1 MFDVINSYKMFSD
14 EKLPDRHEFCSSF
27 KGECINNKKKKI
39 NCIETFIGVC
49 LEYYGLELCHH
60 FSSHGLSWDAMLK
73 ITSVEL
79 ELISD

>member
-27 KGECINNKKKKI
+27 KGECQQQKKKI

>member
-1 MFDVINSYKMFSD
+1 M
-14 EKLPDRHEFCSSF
+14 SF
-27 KGECINNKKKKI
+27 VALSKENVSTKKKKKI

>member
-27 KGECINNKKKKI
+27 KGECINKKKKKI